1 MKSVAN
7 PSNDIIRTEPPAIYS
22 VSKSLARGL
31 VARMVAE
38 WNENDKN
45 FLANNKT
52 PRKHGVIPKLP
63 VRRALAYRV
72 ICERVRNLVPP
83 EQLILETRR
92 GLQNGRDK
100 GAGFAIIHWF
110 AQEKAERLDLLM
122 TYVRPGWR
130 LPLRW
135 CFFEL
140 STHAL
145 RRMFFRLNALEHE
158 RILDELKSAVIT
170 VGSWYPILTS
180 LVSDTVALSI
190 GIPTPNGVLFLAKK
204 SEPLPPHTPAEL
216 VALTWISNKLMRHR
230 PQQYAPVETARL
242 EGGVVLQL
250 GRNILPLTP
259 KSNTDLLVERIRHYP
274 DPYYQEMLK
283 HLPSPIPLNGF
294 LKSVDRQ
301 NAP

>member
-1 MKSVAN
+1 MTSVAN
-7 PSNDIIRTEPPAIYS
+7 PSNDIICTESPATYS

-31 VARMVAE
+31 VARMVSEAK
-38 WNENDKN
+38 ENRTN
-45 FLANNKT
+45 FST
-52 PRKHGVIPKLP
+52 FDTIPRKHGVVPQLP
-63 VRRALAYRV
+63 TRRALAYRV
-72 ICERVRNLVPP
+72 ICERVRGIVPP
-83 EQLILETRR
+83 SQLLLEARH
-92 GLQNGRDK
+92 GLQNGMDK
-100 GAGFAIIHWF
+100 GAGFAIIHWY
-110 AQEKAERLDLLM
+110 AQEEAERLDLLV

-130 LPLRW
+130 LHRRW
-135 CFFEL
+135 RLFEL

-158 RILDELKSAVIT
+158 RILAELKPAVVT
-170 VGSWYPILTS
+170 VGSWFPILIS
-180 LVSDTVALSI
+180 LVCDSAALRI
-190 GIPTPNGVLFLAKK
+190 GIPTPHGILFLAKR

-216 VALTWISNKLMRHR
+216 IGLTWISNKLMRHR
-230 PQQYAPVETARL
+230 PKEYATVETARQ

-250 GRNILPLTP
+250 GRDFLPLTP
-259 KSNTDLLVERIRHYP
+259 TSNTDLLVDRIRHYP